1 MCCETAI
8 YSTFKEDIM
17 NNYMN
22 QNQYSPVYQYMQPVQ
37 TMYPQSGTPVS
48 PSAGMP
54 PLPTGYP
61 SGPAYASIPSQV
73 QQANQ
78 PAPVSDTMGPAPE
91 TVESI
96 AYTQGYLRKHIGERV
111 KVEFLIGTNM
121 LIDREGTLVD
131 VGASYIVIQEA
142 ETDDLL
148 LADMYS
154 IKFVRFYY

>member
-1 MCCETAI
+1 
-8 YSTFKEDIM
+8 M

-22 QNQYSPVYQYMQPVQ
+22 QNQYLPTHQYMQP
-37 TMYPQSGTPVS
+37 MYPQSGTSVS
-48 PSAGMP
+48 PSTASMP

-61 SGPAYASIPSQV
+61 SGSAFASIPSQV
-73 QQANQ
+73 QQT
-78 PAPVSDTMGPAPE
+78 PVSDSMGLSSE
-91 TVESI
+91 TIDSV
-96 AYTQGYLRKHIGERV
+96 AYTQGYLKRHIGERV

-131 VGASYIVIQEA
+131 VGASYIVIRET

>member
-1 MCCETAI
+1 
-8 YSTFKEDIM
+8 
-17 NNYMN
+17 MN
-22 QNQYSPVYQYMQPVQ
+22 QNQYSPAYQYMQPMQ
-37 TMYPQSGTPVS
+37 TAYVQSGTPVS
-48 PSAGMP
+48 PPAIIP
-54 PLPTGYP
+54 PVPTGYP
-61 SGPAYASIPSQV
+61 SGPSYVSTPPQI
-73 QQANQ
+73 QQASQ
-78 PAPVSDTMGPAPE
+78 PAPDSDTMGPAPE

-96 AYTQGYLRKHIGERV
+96 AYTQGYLKQHIDERV

>member
-1 MCCETAI
+1 
-8 YSTFKEDIM
+8 
-17 NNYMN
+17 
-22 QNQYSPVYQYMQPVQ
+22 
-37 TMYPQSGTPVS
+37 MYPQSGTSVS
-48 PSAGMP
+48 PSTASMP

-61 SGPAYASIPSQV
+61 SGSAFASIPSQV
-73 QQANQ
+73 QQT
-78 PAPVSDTMGPAPE
+78 PVSDSMGLSSE
-91 TVESI
+91 TIDSV
-96 AYTQGYLRKHIGERV
+96 AYTQGYLKRHIGERV

-131 VGASYIVIQEA
+131 VGASYIVIRET